1 MPHSRIVVFSSINWT
16 HFSNSILSDAKA
28 IYLWDY
34 QLSSLS
40 WTPATFDW
48 LFQTPYP
55 NYSTLWQHWVSTVL
69 SLILLCDALL
79 LENQWEIDLVQVV
92 KCIMAAEST
101 SMEREDPGRNVIGVF
116 SSLQQNYDTEQDIR
130 EVGSITV
137 VWIQHTDVCI
147 RCLYTAC
154 FFLL

>member
-1 MPHSRIVVFSSINWT
+1 
-16 HFSNSILSDAKA
+16 
-28 IYLWDY
+28 
-34 QLSSLS
+34 
-40 WTPATFDW
+40 
-48 LFQTPYP
+48 
-55 NYSTLWQHWVSTVL
+55 
-69 SLILLCDALL
+69 
-79 LENQWEIDLVQVV
+79 
-92 KCIMAAEST
+92 MAAEST